1 MKTKK
6 YIITVE
12 VEVENTSDDAVLAIM
27 DEVNSERKQLALTH
41 RINEATAKTHK
52 AALIE
57 LMYAFNNKIEPLGSE
72 FAWYEK
78 GLDSNNYANPKIRMN
93 RIGEWYTNFG
103 GEGIIVRFCGIP
115 DRPFPD
121 SKYTTYTGDYNL
133 QYKQGGGDWFTIDSI
148 DQLLEILKDV
158 FKNTYEAYQTKTI
171 KKKVN

>member
-12 VEVENTSDDAVLAIM
+12 VEVENTSDEAVLAIM
-27 DEVNSERKQLALTH
+27 DEVNSERKQRALTH
-41 RINEATAKTHK
+41 RIYEATAKTHK

-57 LMYAFNNKIEPLGSE
+57 LMYAFNNKIEPLGAE

-78 GLDSNNYANPKIRMN
+78 GLDVNNYAYPQIRMN
-93 RIGEWYTNFG
+93 RIGERYSSQV
-103 GEGIIVRFCGIP
+103 EGIIVRFRGIN
-115 DRPFPD
+115 DRAFPD

-133 QYKQGGGDWFTIDSI
+133 QYKQGVRGDWFTIDSI
-148 DQLLEILKDV
+148 DQLLERLKYV
-158 FKNTYEAYQTKTI
+158 FKDTYEAYQTKTI

>member
-72 FAWYEK
+72 FDWYEK
-78 GLDSNNYANPKIRMN
+78 GRDSNNYANPQIKMN
-93 RIGEWYTNFG
+93 RIGEWYSRR

-148 DQLLEILKDV
+148 DQLLERLKDV
-158 FKNTYEAYQTKTI
+158 FKDTYEAYQTKTI

>member
-1 MKTKK
+1 
-6 YIITVE
+6 
-12 VEVENTSDDAVLAIM
+12 
-27 DEVNSERKQLALTH
+27 
-41 RINEATAKTHK
+41 
-52 AALIE
+52 
-57 LMYAFNNKIEPLGSE
+57 
-72 FAWYEK
+72 
-78 GLDSNNYANPKIRMN
+78 MN
-93 RIGEWYTNFG
+93 RIGEWYSRR